1 MVIIIFTGSVS
12 FAAGFAAGYLAGMR
26 RARRA

>member
-1 MVIIIFTGSVS
+1 MVIIIFSVAS
-12 FAAGFAAGYLAGMR
+12 LAAGFVAGYFAGKR

>member
-12 FAAGFAAGYLAGMR
+12 FAAGLAAGFLAGKR

>member
-12 FAAGFAAGYLAGMR
+12 FAAGLAAGYFAGMR